1 MRQSITEN
9 LNYSQAQLIVEAAQT
24 PESNGLKP
32 LYMQGI
38 FIQGGV
44 TNHNGRIYPIEEIR
58 KAVDKINGIIQGGED
73 VLGECD
79 HPEELSTALRRVSHN
94 IVRMWMDGPNG
105 MGKLRIL
112 PTPDGHII
120 RALLESGIRLGV
132 SSRGQGEVDSRGYV
146 SDFDIETVDIVG
158 KPSAQKAYPKVVH
171 EAKNSKRGPIVE
183 DLAEN
188 YEFDD
193 KAKLYL
199 KAELKSWINSLSKK

>member
-1 MRQSITEN
+1 MRQTITEN

-44 TNHNGRIYPIEEIR
+44 TNHNGRIYPVEEIR
-58 KAVDKINGIIQGGED
+58 KAVDKINGIIQNGED

-171 EAKNSKRGPIVE
+171 EAKNSKRGAIVE
-183 DLAEN
+183 DLAQN